1 MSKKLSKKPTK
12 EQQAHL
18 MQDELQRAHII
29 IVILAVSLA
38 FLLFISLVQPLQ
50 FDIVLGSIVASL
62 LVLVAGA
69 SLFSAIRLGK
79 YTKK

>member
-38 FLLFISLVQPLQ
+38 FLLFISLVQPLR
-50 FDIVLGSIVASL
+50 FDLVLGSIVASL
-62 LVLVAGA
+62 LVLVASA